1 MRHGIR
7 SLVCVVVVGAL
18 GVASVACTM
27 QRTNTLP
34 GDNLTEEPAK
44 QPAKPDNTGAPAE
57 TPPVDAGSDTAA
69 PVVKP
74 TVDAAPAAPTGPGV
88 VSFTLIN
95 CDTDLPIAN
104 YDPIPE
110 GTTLTLAALPTQNLN
125 IRANTVTPN
134 AEVIGSVAFDLDG
147 VTNFHIEGA
156 APYALGSDNAGDYTP
171 LTPPLAAGAHSLS
184 AKTYSEAAAAG
195 TAGNAKSLNFTVQ

>member
-1 MRHGIR
+1 MPHGIR

-18 GVASVACTM
+18 GVVSVACTM
-27 QRTNTLP
+27 QRTNSLP
-34 GDNLTEEPAK
+34 GDVMSEDPPAK
-44 QPAKPDNTGAPAE
+44 QPAKPNDTAPAE
-57 TPPVDAGSDTAA
+57 TPQDAGADTGT

-88 VSFTLIN
+88 VSFTLID
-95 CDTDLPIAN
+95 CDTDQPIAN
-104 YDPIPE
+104 FDPIPE
-110 GTTLTLAALPTQNLN
+110 GTTITLSALPTQNLN

-147 VTNFHIEGA
+147 VANFHIEGA
-156 APYALGSDNAGDYTP
+156 APYALGSDNAGDFTP
-171 LTPPLAAGAHSLS
+171 ITPALAAGAHTLS

-195 TAGNAKSLNFTVQ
+195 TAGKAKSLNFTLQ